1 MKERDECIE
10 ELIDA
15 VNYLLEADIK
25 QETMNKEIKHELEEV
40 KKSIY
45 HEQEEQKKFINNIYD
60 DSLHEKMSK
69 FSDEFSHKLNN
80 LSNLLYISLGATVI
94 AIIIAI
100 VGFFVCDAQI
110 EKSEKKLKNLIEIYT
125 DGQINKDEFLSMRQA
140 YDEELKKLKE
150 QKNSFGKQQEI
161 VENCILDMS
170 GIVKALAQMVDM
182 SNPDISKDLLNEVV
196 TSIVPRDK
204 KYVWNYRI
212 DGNTAKT
219 VDYIADGTKKCPD
232 IHLDDCY
239 SSSEAS
245 SDVSDLHIYSLL
257 PTVKASPEKLSLIR
271 NLLKQL

>member
-100 VGFFVCDAQI
+100 VGFFV
-110 EKSEKKLKNLIEIYT
+110 
-125 DGQINKDEFLSMRQA
+125 
-140 YDEELKKLKE
+140 
-150 QKNSFGKQQEI
+150 
-161 VENCILDMS
+161 
-170 GIVKALAQMVDM
+170 
-182 SNPDISKDLLNEVV
+182 
-196 TSIVPRDK
+196 
-204 KYVWNYRI
+204 
-212 DGNTAKT
+212 
-219 VDYIADGTKKCPD
+219 
-232 IHLDDCY
+232 
-239 SSSEAS
+239 
-245 SDVSDLHIYSLL
+245 
-257 PTVKASPEKLSLIR
+257 
-271 NLLKQL
+271 